1 MRKTGKWIA
10 GVLLAMGMILAGTVS
25 GFAATDLNVENVRW
39 DGDSGS
45 GIWTDNT
52 SARYYQVK
60 LYRNESS
67 VMSTASVY
75 DNSYDFASH
84 MTRRGNYYFMVRA
97 VGSGSEKGE
106 WVSSDTMFLTAEEA
120 DDISYDYHH
129 SYSGGPGDGKYVSG
143 GPGDTGRNPASTGGP
158 GVPANS

>member
-75 DNSYDFASH
+75 DNSYGFCQPYDPPGQLLLYGACCWK
-84 MTRRGNYYFMVRA
+84 RIRKGR
-97 VGSGSEKGE
+97 VGK
-106 WVSSDTMFLTAEEA
+106 L
-120 DDISYDYHH
+120 
-129 SYSGGPGDGKYVSG
+129 
-143 GPGDTGRNPASTGGP
+143 
-158 GVPANS
+158 